1 LAEACGCNADEL
13 VALAPELRIELGR
26 SLPEDTQGPRDC
38 EDVASLQ
45 DLDEIY
51 TALLKLVAGREQLV
65 WLTAAEL
72 LERLGPQWR
81 DRVHRRRIHE
91 FRAPENYKPLTK
103 TQERLAA
110 ALEELD
116 SGYLALTGSPGSGKS
131 TLLTALLRPDRRLA
145 ARYYA
150 YVPDDDHVDRG
161 EARSFLHDITLTLSQ
176 GKASTGPRLIPR
188 SEDLDLLRQRFI
200 DELSRLRAA
209 AVRDNTTAILLI
221 DGLDH
226 VERAPR
232 PREPLLDELP
242 APSAVPDG
250 VLIVLGT
257 RSTEDLPDHIRPVAV
272 GVRHVETELR
282 SRAWRV
288 R

>member
-1 LAEACGCNADEL
+1 MLDTAGRTTTEL
-13 VALAPELRIELGR
+13 TLKVPDGVPAVEVVELRKEFLRRNKQGGR
-26 SLPEDTQGPRDC
+26 FRN
-38 EDVASLQ
+38 
-45 DLDEIY
+45 
-51 TALLKLVAGREQLV
+51 
-65 WLTAAEL
+65 
-72 LERLGPQWR
+72 
-81 DRVHRRRIHE
+81 RRR
-91 FRAPENYKPLTK
+91 RVPALKGLTF
-103 TQERLAA
+103 TMERGETVAIL
-110 ALEELD
+110 
-116 SGYLALTGSPGSGKS
+116 GQNGSGKS

-232 PREPLLDELP
+232 PRDPRHRGQRHRAAGRRGPHGGPGHPRPRAGRAGPHPLRGGQGPRRRHHRTGHRMSRASEPTSERCRPGPGNGDG
-242 APSAVPDG
+242 APSGQVGALSRRASRCAGQICDG
-250 VLIVLGT
+250 T
-257 RSTEDLPDHIRPVAV
+257 P
-272 GVRHVETELR
+272 
-282 SRAWRV
+282 
-288 R
+288 